1 MNTPTFT
8 LQAFDEISLRDWY
21 RIAQLRLSVFVVEQD
36 CPYQDFD
43 GKDLFSHHLSV
54 HFDDQL
60 VAYARIVPPGISY
73 EGYSSIG
80 RVVSDAL
87 FRKQGFGRKIMAEA
101 IAACRQLYP
110 DTDIK
115 ISAQSYLLEF
125 YKSFGFK
132 PMGEEYMED
141 GIPHNAMTLS
151 FAH

>member
-1 MNTPTFT
+1 MNTPTFR
-8 LQAFDEISLRDWY
+8 LQAFDEISLREWY

-43 GKDLFSHHLSV
+43 GKDLFSHHFSV
-54 HFDDQL
+54 YLDDQL
-60 VAYARIVPPGISY
+60 VAYARIVPPGVSY
-73 EGYSSIG
+73 EGYASIG

-87 FRKQGFGRKIMAEA
+87 FRKQGFGRKVMAES
-101 IAACRQLYP
+101 IASCRQLYP

-132 PMGEEYMED
+132 PVGQEYMED
-141 GIPHNAMTLS
+141 GIPHHAMILS